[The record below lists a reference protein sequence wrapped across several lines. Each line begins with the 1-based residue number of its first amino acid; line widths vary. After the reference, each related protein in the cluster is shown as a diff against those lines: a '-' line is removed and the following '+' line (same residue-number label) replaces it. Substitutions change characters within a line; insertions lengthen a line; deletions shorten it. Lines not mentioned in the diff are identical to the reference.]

1 MFKEIVR
8 LSAFAVLLFVSSFA
22 DAQQFP
28 SRPIVWVVPYPPG
41 GNPDVISRYVAKGV
55 GEKLG
60 QAILIDN
67 RSGASGV
74 VGTEFAAAAKPD
86 GYTILYSPSSVM
98 TVLPLINKK
107 MSFDPLKDFAPI
119 HGLGSYDMVLITN
132 TDRPLKDLPTLID
145 FAKKNPK
152 KLNYGSA
159 GVGTTSHLASSYFEK
174 LAGIEMTHIPFRGA
188 GQSVPSLLSNDID
201 LLFDYPAATK
211 ELIAAGKLRPLLTT
225 GTSRM
230 SSLPEVGTLQEAGF
244 AGAAFSP
251 WDVVLVPA
259 NTPRDVKGILAEA
272 FRDVLSRPETAKF
285 FNERG
290 AKPLSALSDE
300 ALSKFLS
307 AEAAKMK
314 ALVEQVAITTE

>member
-1 MFKEIVR
+1 MFKVIVR
-8 LSAFAVLLFVSSFA
+8 LFAFAFLLLVSHFA
-22 DAQQFP
+22 EAQQFP

-41 GNPDVISRYVAKGV
+41 GNPDVISRYVAKSV

-60 QAILIDN
+60 QTVLIDN
-67 RSGASGV
+67 RSGAAGV
-74 VGTEFAAAAKPD
+74 VGTEFVAAAKPD

-98 TVLPLINKK
+98 TVLPLISKK
-107 MSFDPLKDFAPI
+107 LSFDPLKDFSPV

-132 TDRPLKDLPTLID
+132 AEKPFKDLPTLID

-174 LAGIEMTHIPFRGA
+174 LAGIEMTNIPFRGA

-211 ELIAAGKLRPLLTT
+211 ELIAAGKLRALLTT
-225 GTSRM
+225 GTTRI
-230 SSLPEVGTLQEAGF
+230 SSLPDVMTLQEAGF
-244 AGAAFSP
+244 AGATFSP

-259 NTPRDVKGILAEA
+259 NTPSDVKGILAEA
-272 FRDVLSRPETAKF
+272 FRDVLSRPETVKF

-290 AKPLSALSDE
+290 AKPLSTLSGE
-300 ALSKFLS
+300 GLGKFLS
-307 AEAAKMK
+307 DEAAKMK
-314 ALVEQVAITTE
+314 ALAEQVGLTAE